1 MNLFADITAMPITRP
16 SKSLLEA
23 FSTVSSVR
31 TSSPRSA
38 RDFHTRN
45 VSRFFV
51 RRVIL
56 QNPSCSQNLRSV
68 SMSTEI
74 SRSRLK
80 IDGLDRTTMYQLD
93 RWSSQVR
100 ILANFPSDFILNLWN
115 KSALYANK
123 ATSASHPT
131 QINKT

>member
-1 MNLFADITAMPITRP
+1 MTRP
-16 SKSLLEA
+16 SKALLEA

-31 TSSPRSA
+31 TSSPRSV
-38 RDFHTRN
+38 RDIHTRN

-51 RRVIL
+51 RSVIL
-56 QNPSCSQNLRSV
+56 QNPSRSSSQNLRSV

-100 ILANFPSDFILNLWN
+100 ILANFPCDFIFNLWN

-123 ATSASHPT
+123 AISASHPPR
-131 QINKT
+131 INKT

>member
-1 MNLFADITAMPITRP
+1 MPMSRP
-16 SKSLLEA
+16 SKTLLEA
-23 FSTVSSVR
+23 FFSHRAWPRVSSVL

-38 RDFHTRN
+38 RDFHTTN
-45 VSRFFV
+45 VARVFV
-51 RRVIL
+51 RSVIL
-56 QNPSCSQNLRSV
+56 QTPSSQNLRSV

-100 ILANFPSDFILNLWN
+100 ILANFPSDFIFDLWN

-123 ATSASHPT
+123 ANSAT
-131 QINKT
+131 LLG